1 MIARPASRRLSAHRR
16 PGFTLV
22 EVMVV
27 AAILLILAGLA
38 TVAVVRSMTDAHESE
53 TKLKMQKVE
62 QACKTYYTR
71 NSTWPTSLEELITS
85 QDGGPPQMEGG
96 QFAITDA
103 WGQPFGYTVVLDDFN
118 SERVRLST
126 TTPNGK
132 VIQWPER

>member
-1 MIARPASRRLSAHRR
+1 MIARPASRRLSSHRR

-38 TVAVVRSMTDAHESE
+38 TVAVVKTMSDARESE

-62 QACKTYYTR
+62 QACKTWYTK
-71 NSTWPTSLEELITS
+71 NSRWPDSLEELIMS

-103 WGQPFGYTVVLDDFN
+103 WGQPFGYERVIDDYG
-118 SERVRLST
+118 SERVRLSA

-132 VIQWPER
+132 VLMWPER